1 MMERMI
7 FRNIQYFDDVSVTHS
22 DEAYMKRHY
31 EVAEDVRDMYFIK
44 SYEDDPSLCEMSFD
58 LTAYQPFAEG
68 ANGERVY
75 QSIFLNAKR
84 DKARWTRDE
93 IDPKRVM
100 LVKWWRQFGHTVR
113 HFTRA
118 VPFWRFVQNKRR
130 TLYAGSYTMVNTHE
144 IAVISGLVAAY
155 RCGAEYPF
163 ADDALASLQFD
174 LYAGVIHGIK
184 RRRRAR

>member
-1 MMERMI
+1 
-7 FRNIQYFDDVSVTHS
+7 
-22 DEAYMKRHY
+22 
-31 EVAEDVRDMYFIK
+31 MYFIK

-68 ANGERVY
+68 TNGERVY

-113 HFTRA
+113 HFT
-118 VPFWRFVQNKRR
+118 
-130 TLYAGSYTMVNTHE
+130 HE

-155 RCGAEYPF
+155 RCGAKYPF

-174 LYAGVIHGIK
+174 LYASIIHGIK